1 MFDIMFMR
9 QKHNV
14 YPLGSQFNLPRD
26 ASSLER
32 CVYSVTRTL
41 SSAVD
46 PVSEKRLNSVK
57 NTNYSANI

>member
-1 MFDIMFMR
+1 MFDIMFMH
-9 QKHNV
+9 QKRNV
-14 YPLGSQFNLPRD
+14 YLLGSQFNLPRG
-26 ASSLER
+26 ASSRER

-57 NTNYSANI
+57 NTNDSANI